1 MIRKIEIENAVP
13 INITPALVMKAVAIM
28 QTMKSIGI
36 TPIEVLLVEQL
47 EKDGKEEKKSPISDI
62 QPGDLEKA
70 INQNEPCNCF
80 FYEKGKKIGEK
91 IKKEKEHGL

>member
-1 MIRKIEIENAVP
+1 MIKVIELGVRKVDLTPALLMKCLALLEFMKKDG
-13 INITPALVMKAVAIM
+13 ITPAHL
-28 QTMKSIGI
+28 
-36 TPIEVLLVEQL
+36 LLVEEF